1 MTDMSCDPER
11 LAADRSAV
19 NKQLDMLDI
28 PQFDKAFGA
37 WRDNQIQ
44 VIGIQ
49 RVDTELNPRLVFVT
63 YRVIIPS
70 GDVRSYTVQYNAHSA
85 SSSGVVLIVKVNG
98 KYAVVR
104 QRRFVIEQYLTELM
118 RSFPAIPQDPFEIQP
133 TSGLLKV
140 NGLPLRCA
148 LEELGPD
155 VLGAARLKSEP
166 RCLGKFP
173 ENTGWSAVRPE
184 IWFFNLRVPKEAL
197 ATRLAQ
203 PTPKGGVLQL
213 RTLRELV
220 EAWQDD
226 QLQDAHSVTA
236 FMRYLKEFNLLRVL
250 ADPSR
255 ADEIELRG

>member
-118 RSFPAIPQDPFEIQP
+118 RSFPAIPQDQI
-133 TSGLLKV
+133 G
-140 NGLPLRCA
+140 R
-148 LEELGPD
+148 
-155 VLGAARLKSEP
+155 
-166 RCLGKFP
+166 
-173 ENTGWSAVRPE
+173 
-184 IWFFNLRVPKEAL
+184 
-197 ATRLAQ
+197 
-203 PTPKGGVLQL
+203 
-213 RTLRELV
+213 
-220 EAWQDD
+220 DD